1 MEQEPEVLVLAET
14 ENYSILVTQD
24 VDNDK
29 LYHLELGN
37 ATFHF
42 FPEEWEEFMEL
53 VRQVKK

>member
-1 MEQEPEVLVLAET
+1 
-14 ENYSILVTQD
+14 LVTQD

-42 FPEEWEEFMEL
+42 FPEEWESSWNW
-53 VRQVKK
+53 